1 MIEEYYAC
9 MIKKLNPSGMEKM
22 LHIFEFN
29 ILCYKTTVTFSI
41 VKKILFSTN
50 ENAEIISRKL

>member
-1 MIEEYYAC
+1 MIEEYCAC

-22 LHIFEFN
+22 LNIFEFN